1 MEERVFRLS
10 GLDGEPTLLARS
22 HATTGP
28 PVLYVHGATFPSALS
43 VAYRFAGRSWM
54 DDLAAHGFDA
64 WAFDFAGF
72 GGSDRYP
79 GMSGPHEAPPLGR
92 APAAAR
98 QIERM
103 VEHIVEATGFE
114 RVSLIAHSWGTIAAG
129 LYATT
134 HPARIDK
141 LCFFGPIAERRMA
154 DLAAPGRVGA
164 WRLVTFEDQLKRF
177 VEDLPRRQ
185 KPVLIEEHLD
195 AWGPTYLASDH
206 TSPSR
211 APRSV
216 KIPAG
221 PQADILAAWQGA
233 LGYKPWEITAP
244 VLIVRGEWDSV
255 SNDMDADWLLSR
267 FASTTRKS
275 LKIAKGTHLMHLE
288 RSRDDLFAVVRA
300 FLARA

>member
-10 GLDGEPTLLARS
+10 GLDSEPTLLARS
-22 HATTGP
+22 CATTGG

-79 GMSGPHEAPPLGR
+79 GMSGPREAQPLGR
-92 APAAAR
+92 APEAAR

-114 RVSLIAHSWGTIAAG
+114 RVSLIAHYWGTIAAG
-129 LYATT
+129 YYAMTK
-134 HPARIDK
+134 PSRIDR
-141 LCFFGPIAERRMA
+141 LCFFGPIAERRIA
-154 DLAAPGRVGA
+154 DLPDPRSVGA

-177 VEDLPRRQ
+177 VEDVPRRH

-195 AWGPTYLASDH
+195 TWGPTYLASDH

-221 PQADILAAWQGA
+221 PQADIFSAWQGA
-233 LGYKPWEITAP
+233 LGYKPWEIKAP

-255 SNDMDADWLLSR
+255 SNDYDADWLLSR
-267 FASTTRKS
+267 FASRVRDDV
-275 LKIAKGTHLMHLE
+275 KIAKGTHLMHLE
-288 RSRDDLFAVVRA
+288 KSRDDLFDVVRA